1 MSTEIKKLNDNALN
15 KWKAELYYCSKN
27 FKKDKAYFNLDC
39 LKNALYKVIELM
51 HLDGDS
57 VDSLLGELCSDPSL
71 DSQRLLL
78 DNYKSHSVLTLFNGG
93 VLDVYADAIVNAAN
107 CALAGGGGVDGA
119 IHKAAGIELNE
130 ACMKLHGCRTGD
142 AKVTSAFNIKSANYI
157 IHTVGPVYQ
166 HCADDPLLLVSCYKR
181 SLDEA
186 LKLNLTSIGFCGI
199 STGVYGYPLLEACTI
214 ARDSIKEWINT
225 HPNIT
230 MNIYLCCFSKKEID
244 AYKQVLSQKKSYGIK
259 TNCEFRDRFINL
271 KQTSVF
277 TFVFKAKVLKKA
289 NNVSCQP

>member
-1 MSTEIKKLNDNALN
+1 MSTDTNEFNDNALN
-15 KWKAELYYCSKN
+15 KWQTELDYCLNNYKH
-27 FKKDKAYFNLDC
+27 DKEYFNLDC
-39 LKNALYKVIELM
+39 LNNALWQVIALMQLDNDLRDCLVDEICNEL
-51 HLDGDS
+51 
-57 VDSLLGELCSDPSL
+57 SL
-71 DSQRLLL
+71 DRNILLS
-78 DNYKSHSVLTLFNGG
+78 DNYKPHSVLTLFNGG

-130 ACMKLHGCRTGD
+130 ACMKLHECRTGD
-142 AKVTSAFNIKSANYI
+142 AKVTSAFNIKSSNYI

-166 HCADDPLLLVSCYKR
+166 HCADDPLLLASCYKR

-214 ARDSIKEWINT
+214 ARDSIKEWIKC
-225 HPNIT
+225 HPNNT

-244 AYKQVLSQKKSYGIK
+244 AYKQVLS
-259 TNCEFRDRFINL
+259 
-271 KQTSVF
+271 
-277 TFVFKAKVLKKA
+277 
-289 NNVSCQP
+289 

>member
-1 MSTEIKKLNDNALN
+1 MSTDTKEFNDNALN
-15 KWKAELYYCSKN
+15 KWQKELDYCVKN
-27 FKKDKAYFNLDC
+27 YIHDKEYFNLDC
-39 LKNALYKVIELM
+39 LNNALSKVIALM
-51 HLDGDS
+51 QLDNDS
-57 VDSLLGELCSDPSL
+57 RDSLVDDICNELSL
-71 DSQRLLL
+71 DRNILLS
-78 DNYKSHSVLTLFNGG
+78 DNYRPHSVLTLFNGG
-93 VLDVYADAIVNAAN
+93 VLDIYADAIVNAAN

-230 MNIYLCCFSKKEID
+230 MNIYLCCFPKKEID
-244 AYKQVLSQKKSYGIK
+244 AYKQVLS
-259 TNCEFRDRFINL
+259 
-271 KQTSVF
+271 
-277 TFVFKAKVLKKA
+277 
-289 NNVSCQP
+289 

>member
-57 VDSLLGELCSDPSL
+57 VDSLLDELCSDPSL

-244 AYKQVLSQKKSYGIK
+244 AYKQVLS
-259 TNCEFRDRFINL
+259 
-271 KQTSVF
+271 
-277 TFVFKAKVLKKA
+277 
-289 NNVSCQP
+289 

>member
-119 IHKAAGIELNE
+119 IHNAAGIELNE

-142 AKVTSAFNIKSANYI
+142 AKVTSAFNIKSSNYI

-166 HCADDPLLLVSCYKR
+166 HCADDPLLLASCYKR

-214 ARDSIKEWINT
+214 ARDSIKEWIKF
-225 HPNIT
+225 HPNNT

-244 AYKQVLSQKKSYGIK
+244 AYKQVLS
-259 TNCEFRDRFINL
+259 
-271 KQTSVF
+271 
-277 TFVFKAKVLKKA
+277 
-289 NNVSCQP
+289 

>member
-57 VDSLLGELCSDPSL
+57 VDCLLGELCSDPSL

-78 DNYKSHSVLTLFNGG
+78 DNYKPHSVLTLFNGG

-119 IHKAAGIELNE
+119 IHNAAGIELNE

-142 AKVTSAFNIKSANYI
+142 AKVTSAFNIKSSNYI

-166 HCADDPLLLVSCYKR
+166 HCADDPLLLASCYKR

-186 LKLNLTSIGFCGI
+186 LKSNLTSIGFCGI

-214 ARDSIKEWINT
+214 ARDSIKEWIKF
-225 HPNIT
+225 HPNNT

-244 AYKQVLSQKKSYGIK
+244 AYKQVLSSKKSYGIK

-277 TFVFKAKVLKKA
+277 NHLSKMRILHSLLKLRIVF
-289 NNVSCQP
+289 

>member
-78 DNYKSHSVLTLFNGG
+78 DNYKPHSVLTLFNGG

-119 IHKAAGIELNE
+119 IHKAAGMELNE
-130 ACMKLHGCRTGD
+130 ACMKLHECRTGD
-142 AKVTSAFNIKSANYI
+142 AKVTSAFNIKSSNYI

-166 HCADDPLLLVSCYKR
+166 HCADDPLLLASCYKR

-214 ARDSIKEWINT
+214 ARDSIKEWIKF
-225 HPNIT
+225 HPNNT

-244 AYKQVLSQKKSYGIK
+244 AYKQVLS
-259 TNCEFRDRFINL
+259 
-271 KQTSVF
+271 
-277 TFVFKAKVLKKA
+277 
-289 NNVSCQP
+289 

>member
-1 MSTEIKKLNDNALN
+1 MSTDTNEFNDNALN
-15 KWKAELYYCSKN
+15 KWQTELDYCLKN
-27 FKKDKAYFNLDC
+27 YKHDKEYFNLDC
-39 LKNALYKVIELM
+39 LNNALWQVIALMQLDNDLRDCLVDEICNEL
-51 HLDGDS
+51 
-57 VDSLLGELCSDPSL
+57 SL
-71 DSQRLLL
+71 DRNILLS
-78 DNYKSHSVLTLFNGG
+78 DNYKPHSVLTLFNGG

-107 CALAGGGGVDGA
+107 SALAGGGGVDGA

-244 AYKQVLSQKKSYGIK
+244 AYKQVLS
-259 TNCEFRDRFINL
+259 
-271 KQTSVF
+271 
-277 TFVFKAKVLKKA
+277 
-289 NNVSCQP
+289 

>member
-15 KWKAELYYCSKN
+15 KWKAELYYSSKN

-78 DNYKSHSVLTLFNGG
+78 DNYKPHSVLTLFNGG

-119 IHKAAGIELNE
+119 IHNAAGIELNE

-142 AKVTSAFNIKSANYI
+142 AKVTSAFNIKSSNYI

-166 HCADDPLLLVSCYKR
+166 HCADDPLLLASCYKR

-214 ARDSIKEWINT
+214 ARDSIKEWIKF
-225 HPNIT
+225 HPNNT

-259 TNCEFRDRFINL
+259 TNCEFRDWFINL

-277 TFVFKAKVLKKA
+277 NHLSKMRILHSLLKLRIVF
-289 NNVSCQP
+289 

>member
-107 CALAGGGGVDGA
+107 SALAGGGGVDGA

-130 ACMKLHGCRTGD
+130 ACMKLHECRTGD
-142 AKVTSAFNIKSANYI
+142 AKVTSAFNIKSSNYI

-166 HCADDPLLLVSCYKR
+166 HCADDPLLLASYYKR
-181 SLDEA
+181 SPM
-186 LKLNLTSIGFCGI
+186 KL
-199 STGVYGYPLLEACTI
+199 
-214 ARDSIKEWINT
+214 
-225 HPNIT
+225 
-230 MNIYLCCFSKKEID
+230 
-244 AYKQVLSQKKSYGIK
+244 
-259 TNCEFRDRFINL
+259 
-271 KQTSVF
+271 
-277 TFVFKAKVLKKA
+277 
-289 NNVSCQP
+289 